1 MLSIYRNMIKS
12 GRIETPNFNVSD
24 VVYETHMGSTA
35 YGTSTEAS
43 DLDIYAVVVP
53 HPHIVFPHLV
63 GHISGF
69 EDKTVRFENLQAHGI
84 EYGGR
89 QWDVSVYNI
98 VRYFQLCLDNNPN
111 MIDSLYTPEDSITY
125 INSVGRTI
133 RNNRGEFLHKGYAR
147 KALGFAT
154 SQLKKFDRVT
164 DGKRKHL
171 IEQFGYDVKAASHVV
186 RLLLQAEQVLT
197 QGRINFF
204 QSRDTIRGVKLGQ
217 WDKEDVYD
225 FYIRYED
232 RVMRLVKSSNL
243 REKPDTS
250 KIKRLLFHCLDMHY
264 GNLNDILFGR
274 DAQQTFELSLT

>member
-1 MLSIYRNMIKS
+1 MVKS
-12 GRIETPNFNVSD
+12 GRIETPNFNVTD

-35 YGTSTEAS
+35 YGTSTDTS
-43 DLDIYAVVVP
+43 DLDIYSVVVP

-69 EDKTVRFENLQAHGI
+69 SDRAVRFENLQAHNV

-125 INSVGRTI
+125 ITSVGRTI
-133 RNNRGEFLHKGYAR
+133 RNNRGEFLHRGYAR

-154 SQLKKFDRVT
+154 SQLRKLDRAT

-197 QGRINFF
+197 RGRINFF
-204 QSRDTIRGVKLGQ
+204 HIRDTVREVKLGK
-217 WDKEDVYD
+217 WDKSGVYD
-225 FYIRYED
+225 FYIEYED
-232 RVMRLVKSSNL
+232 KIERLEKSSNL
-243 REKPDTS
+243 REKPDTP
-250 KIKRLLFHCLDMHY
+250 KIRRLLFHCLDMHY
-264 GNLNDILFGR
+264 GDLKNILFGR
-274 DAQQTFELSLT
+274 DAQQTFEHSLTWEV